1 MKKTIITL
9 LATAA
14 LAAPAFAASNAA
26 NQPQQQP
33 QPQQSQDTQQQS
45 QAQPRNGQQQ
55 NENQASNQQP
65 AQNLSRGQVKQMQ
78 TALNKQ
84 GFKVGRPDGRLGP
97 ETRHAVQAFN
107 QKKGIQSNHGQ
118 PTEQTLAQ
126 LGINGNQD
134 QNGQQPQQNG
144 KGSEQQPSQSGQ

>member
-14 LAAPAFAASNAA
+14 LAAPAFAANNAA
-26 NQPQQQP
+26 SQPQQQ
-33 QPQQSQDTQQQS
+33 QP
-45 QAQPRNGQQQ
+45 NGQQQ
-55 NENQASNQQP
+55 NQNQASNQQP
-65 AQNLSRGQVKQMQ
+65 ANLSRSQVKQMQ

-84 GFKVGRPDGRLGP
+84 GFNVGRADGRLGP

-107 QKKGIQSNHGQ
+107 QKKGIQSNRGR

-126 LGINGNQD
+126 LGINGNQN
-134 QNGQQPQQNG
+134 QNGQQPQQNSN
-144 KGSEQQPSQSGQ
+144 GSAQQPNQNGR